1 MERKKINL
9 LKFNFDEIEAFVIDE
24 SLDSIVLYEY
34 ININFCGESNYCLV
48 QDCFDHVIEEFKSII
63 KKAINDQLKLHS
75 SLLGNAEYSLLGY
88 QWCKYLKK
96 NDRKDLVYG
105 DEDTGIPWVGYKY
118 TLFETCH
125 GIDRPASWLYNDE
138 RGNIIFELTPVYPWY
153 YSKPGSG
160 ETFIKYSK
168 WMKTYKPILTRTI
181 SKETAQQWIK
191 QIDDLIKVVKK
202 NDKRLRC
209 TGPGCKHC
217 LKIGKTGCYCGS

>member
-1 MERKKINL
+1 MSL
-9 LKFNFDEIEAFVIDE
+9 LRFNIDE
-24 SLDSIVLYEY
+24 TKKEAIVINEPIDAIVLYDF
-34 ININFCGESNYCLV
+34 INIHFSGEKKYELA
-48 QDCFDHVIEEFKSII
+48 QDCFDHVVEEFKYTI
-63 KKAINDQLKLHS
+63 KKAINEKSRLHP
-75 SLLGNAEYSLLGY
+75 SLYNNGQISLLGY

-105 DEDTGIPWVGYKY
+105 NEDTGIPWIGYKY
-118 TLFETCH
+118 TLFETSH
-125 GIDRPASWLYNDE
+125 DIDTPASWLYNDE
-138 RGNIIFELTPVYPWY
+138 HGNIIFELTPVYPWY

-160 ETFIKYSK
+160 ETFIKYSE
-168 WMKTYKPILTRTI
+168 WMKTYQPILIRTI
-181 SKETAQQWIK
+181 SKQTAKQWLK